1 MEDISLH
8 GTLIVPISRKTRPEM
23 FFQTK
28 QDAVITCLGA
38 DRLHTSECLILEPT
52 LSGNCGLITEIRT
65 NVVESNLL
73 EALAL

>member
-1 MEDISLH
+1 
-8 GTLIVPISRKTRPEM
+8 M

-28 QDAVITCLGA
+28 QDAIIICLGA
-38 DRLHTSECLILEPT
+38 DRLDTSECFILEPA

-65 NVVESNLL
+65 KVVESNLL